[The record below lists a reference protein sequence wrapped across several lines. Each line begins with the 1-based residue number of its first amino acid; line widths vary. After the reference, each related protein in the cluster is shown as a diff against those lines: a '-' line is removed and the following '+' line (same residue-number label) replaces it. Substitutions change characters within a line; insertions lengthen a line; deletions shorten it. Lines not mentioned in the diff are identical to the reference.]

1 MLLKE
6 FMQTLQAQG
15 VDLRDYQ
22 LRYAIKQGKVS
33 QPKLNPSLKYVFG
46 KKHIEQCRKL
56 FGPKKEKAST
66 SA

>member
-6 FMQTLQAQG
+6 FMQTLHAQG
-15 VDLRDYQ
+15 VDFREYQ
-22 LRYAIKQGKVS
+22 LRYAIKQGRVS
-33 QPKLNPSLKYVFG
+33 EPKLNPSLKYVFG

-56 FGPKKEKAST
+56 FGAKKEKAST